1 MSDKQD
7 WISAERESKI
17 FLRVIITDRI
27 GPHLFLLQIYYKNY
41 NFRKIVKTKA
51 MVFIY
56 LFLFSLPATPL
67 GKDYCPG
74 VSLDLILYFEIWV

>member
-7 WISAERESKI
+7 WICAERESKI

-27 GPHLFLLQIYYKNY
+27 GPYLFLLQIYYKNY

-56 LFLFSLPATPL
+56 LFLFSLPATLL
-67 GKDYCPG
+67 GKDYCPE